1 MKQKYELKTFGPT
14 AWAVEN
20 KMTVYVITIL
30 ITILGIITYSS
41 LPKENF
47 PDIVIPTILVTTINA
62 GTSPSD
68 VENLITRQIEKQIK
82 SVANIKRVTSQSFQD
97 ASIITVEFTTGI
109 EPSVAKQRVKD
120 AVDKSRSDLPT
131 DLTLEPSVIEIDFSE
146 FPIMN
151 VNIAGDVSLERL
163 KKYADNLQD
172 KIEALKEIRRVDI
185 IGALDREVQVN
196 LDPFKMQSAQLS
208 FNDVARAIANENVNI
223 SGGDLVA
230 GGIRRNLRITGEFTN
245 PKQIEDIVVGA
256 SGGSTFY
263 LRNVATVIETNK
275 EQQSY
280 SRLNGKPVVSL
291 AVLKKAGENLI
302 NASDKVLE
310 IKKEF
315 EKTLPKGVVI
325 DVTGDQSDIT
335 RTNLTDLINSIIIG
349 FILVTVILMF
359 FMGVQNALF
368 VGLATPLSAFL
379 SFLLMP
385 TLDITFNLVVTF
397 AFLLA
402 LGIIVDDAIVVIE
415 NMHRLHKEE
424 GLDINLSAKVAA
436 KEVFAPVVAGTLTTL
451 APFFPLLFWPGI
463 VGEFMVY
470 LPAVLIMSLTASLIV
485 AYIINPVFAV
495 QFMEEK
501 NIPLPKQGLIL
512 RIAVMGG
519 IGLFFHLL
527 SLPLYGNLTFILLV
541 LWLLNKYFLTPVLI
555 KGFQNVLLPKLMDF
569 YKGTLSFLIKGKRP
583 YVAIAGMF
591 VILIGTFMALGIVG
605 PKVVFFPD
613 SEPNFAYVYIQM
625 PIGTDAAVT
634 DSITAI
640 VEKKVMKIIGE
651 KNPIVNSVISNVGIG
666 AGDPQD
672 PDRTVAP
679 HKGKVSVA
687 FVKFAERNGKL
698 SSDILNRM
706 QEEIKDIPGAEI
718 SVEKEAGGPPTGKP
732 VNIEISGD
740 DFEMLVAIEQRMK
753 KFVTDSLRVKGIQM
767 LKSSLQKNKPE
778 VLVNLDREK
787 ANLLGLSAGQIGFE
801 LRSALYGLEASKYRV
816 ADEEYPINVRL
827 EERYRQDVNSLMNM
841 PMVFRASNGQLK
853 EIPISSVSTTDFTS
867 TYASIYR
874 KNLKRVV
881 TLSSGVVEGFNANEI
896 NQIIREALPQF
907 SLPEGYEVKLTGEQ
921 EDQEETSSFLGLA
934 FMISIAFIFMIMVTQ
949 FNSIAKPILIMVTVL
964 LSTIG
969 VFAGFILFRIDI
981 SIVFTGVGIIALGGI
996 VVRNGIVLV
1005 DFTDVLLSRG
1015 YKIRNAIVDAGAIR
1029 FNPVILTAATT
1040 ALGLIPLAIGLN
1052 INFES
1057 LLTTGNPHFH
1067 LGGDSVAFWGPL
1079 AWAIIFGLTFSTFL
1093 TLVIVPCMY
1102 LVQYGIQLK
1111 FKRRSQRNAMKL
1123 EAQLK
1128 VLNQ

>member
-68 VENLITRQIEKQIK
+68 VETLITRQIEKQIK

-172 KIEALKEIRRVDI
+172 KVEALKEIRRVDI

-230 GGIRRNLRITGEFTN
+230 GGVRRNLRITGEFTS
-245 PKQIEDIVVGA
+245 PKQIEGIVVGA

-263 LRNVATVIETNK
+263 LRDVATVIETNK

-280 SRLNGKPVVSL
+280 SRLNGKPVISL
-291 AVLKKAGENLI
+291 AILKKAGENLI
-302 NASDKVLE
+302 NASDKVME
-310 IKKEF
+310 IKNEF
-315 EKTLPKGVVI
+315 QKTLPKGVVI

-569 YKGTLSFLIKGKRP
+569 YKGTLSFVIKGKRP
-583 YVAIAGMF
+583 YAVIAVMF

-640 VEKKVMKIIGE
+640 VEKKVMKIIGD

-718 SVEKEAGGPPTGKP
+718 SVETEAGGPPTGKP

-740 DFEMLVAIEQRMK
+740 DFDMLVTIEQRMK

-827 EERYRQDVNSLMNM
+827 EERYRQDINSLMNM

-853 EIPISSVSTTDFTS
+853 EIPISSVSSTDFTS

-921 EDQEETSSFLGLA
+921 EDQEETSAFLGLA

-969 VFAGFILFRIDI
+969 VFAGFMLFRIDI

-1005 DFTDVLLSRG
+1005 DFTDVLLDRG
-1015 YKIRNAIVDAGAIR
+1015 YKIRTAIVDAGAIR

-1040 ALGLIPLAIGLN
+1040 ALGLIPLAVGLN

-1123 EAQLK
+1123 EEQLK
-1128 VLNQ
+1128 ALNQ

>member
-30 ITILGIITYSS
+30 ITILGIITYTS

-62 GTSPSD
+62 GTSPAD

-172 KIEALKEIRRVDI
+172 KVEALKEIRRVDI

-196 LDPFKMQSAQLS
+196 LDPFKMQSAKLS
-208 FNDVARAIANENVNI
+208 FNDVSRAISNENVNI

-230 GGIRRNLRITGEFTN
+230 GGIRRNLRITGEFTS

-263 LRNVATVIETNK
+263 VRDVATVIETNK

-280 SRLNGKPVVSL
+280 SRLNGKPVISL

-310 IKKEF
+310 IKNEF
-315 EKTLPKGVVI
+315 QKTLPKGVVI

-424 GLDINLSAKVAA
+424 GLDIEMSAKVAA

-501 NIPLPKQGLIL
+501 NIPLPVKGLIL
-512 RIAVMGG
+512 RIAVMAG
-519 IGLFFHLL
+519 IGIFFHAL
-527 SLPLYGNLTFILLV
+527 SLPLFGNLTFVLLV
-541 LWLLNKYFLTPVLI
+541 VWLLNKYILTPILI
-555 KGFQNVLLPKLMDF
+555 KGFQDVVLPKLMNL
-569 YKGTLSFLIKGKRP
+569 YKGTLTVLIKGKRP
-583 YVAIAGMF
+583 YFVIVGMF
-591 VILIGTFMALGIVG
+591 GVLIGTFMALGVFA
-605 PKVVFFPD
+605 PQVVFFPD

-625 PIGTDAAVT
+625 PIGTDASVT
-634 DSITAI
+634 DSITNV
-640 VEKKVMKIIGE
+640 VEKKVMKIIGPN
-651 KNPIVNSVISNVGIG
+651 NPMVNSVISNVGIG

-679 HKGKVSVA
+679 HKGKVTVA
-687 FVKFAERNGKL
+687 FVKFAERDGKL
-698 SSDILNRM
+698 SSEILNRM

-718 SVEKEAGGPPTGKP
+718 SVEKESGGPPTGKP
-732 VNIEISGD
+732 INIEISGD
-740 DFEMLVAIEQRMK
+740 EFDVLVQLEQRMK
-753 KFVTDSLRVKGIQM
+753 KFISDSLKVQGIQM

-778 VLVNLDREK
+778 VMVTLDREK
-787 ANLLGLSAGQIGFE
+787 ANLLGLSSGQIGFE
-801 LRSALYGLEASKYRV
+801 LRSALYGLESSKYRV

-827 EERYRQDVNSLMNM
+827 EERYRQDINSLMNM

-853 EIPISSVSTTDFTS
+853 EIPISSVSSTDFTS

-874 KNLKRVV
+874 KNLKRVI

-896 NQIIREALPQF
+896 NQAIRDGLPQF

-921 EDQEETSSFLGLA
+921 EDQEETSAFLGLA

-969 VFAGFILFRIDI
+969 VFTGFMIFQIDI

-1015 YKIRNAIVDAGAIR
+1015 YKIRRAIVDAGAIR

-1040 ALGLIPLAIGLN
+1040 ALGLIPLAVGLN

-1079 AWAIIFGLTFSTFL
+1079 AWAIIFGLVFSTFL

-1111 FKRRSQRNAMKL
+1111 FKLRSARSKRKL
-1123 EAQLK
+1123 EAQLRS
-1128 VLNQ
+1128 QH

>member
-1 MKQKYELKTFGPT
+1 MRQKYELKTFGPT
-14 AWAVEN
+14 AWAVDN
-20 KMTVYVITIL
+20 KMTVYVITIM
-30 ITILGIITYSS
+30 ITILGIMTYIS

-82 SVANIKRVTSQSFQD
+82 SVANIKRVTSQSIQD
-97 ASIITVEFTTGI
+97 VSIITVEFSTGI
-109 EPSVAKQRVKD
+109 EPSLAKQRVKD
-120 AVDKSRSDLPT
+120 AVDKSRTDLPT
-131 DLTLEPSVIEIDFSE
+131 DLTQEPTVIEIDFSE

-185 IGALDREVQVN
+185 IGALDREIQVN
-196 LDPFKMQSAQLS
+196 LDPFKMQSAKLS
-208 FNDVARAIANENVNI
+208 FNDISRAIANENVNI
-223 SGGDLVA
+223 SGGDLVS
-230 GGIRRNLRITGEFTN
+230 GGVRRNLRITGEFTN
-245 PKQIEDIVVGA
+245 PKQIENIVVGS

-263 LRNVATVIETNK
+263 VRDVATVLETNK

-280 SRLNGKPVVSL
+280 SRLNGKSVISL

-302 NASDKVLE
+302 NASDKVMV
-310 IKKEF
+310 ITAEF
-315 EKTLPKGVVI
+315 QKTLPNGVVI
-325 DVTGDQSDIT
+325 NITGDQSDVT
-335 RTNLTDLINSIIIG
+335 RTNLSDLINSIIIG

-385 TLDITFNLVVTF
+385 SLDITFNLVVTF

-424 GLDINLSAKVAA
+424 GLEINLAAKVAA

-470 LPAVLIMSLTASLIV
+470 LPSVLIMSLTASLIV

-501 NIPLPKQGLIL
+501 KIPLKMQGLLL
-512 RIAVMGG
+512 RIG
-519 IGLFFHLL
+519 IMVSIAIFFHIL
-527 SLPLYGNLTFILLV
+527 SMPLFGNLTLVLLA
-541 LWLLNKYFLTPVLI
+541 LWLLNKYFLTPIVI
-555 KGFQNVLLPKLMDF
+555 KSFQTVFLPKLMSI
-569 YKGTLSFLIKGKRP
+569 YKNTLRILIYGIRP
-583 YVAIAGMF
+583 YFVIAAMF
-591 VILIGTFMALGIVG
+591 VLLIGTFMALGIFA
-605 PKVVFFPD
+605 PKVVFFPN

-634 DSITAI
+634 DSITNV
-640 VEKKVMKIIGE
+640 VEKKVMKILGQN
-651 KNPIVNSVISNVGIG
+651 NPLVKSVISNVGIG

-687 FVKFAERNGKL
+687 FVKFAERDGKL
-698 SSDILNRM
+698 SSEILNKM
-706 QEEIKDIPGAEI
+706 QEDIKDIPGAEI
-718 SVEKEAGGPPTGKP
+718 SVEKESGGPPTGKP

-740 DFEMLVAIEQRMK
+740 EFETLVSLEKKMK
-753 KFVTDSLRVKGIQM
+753 KFISDTLKIQGIQM

-778 VLVNLDREK
+778 ILVNLDREK
-787 ANLLGLSAGQIGFE
+787 ANMLGLSSGQIGFE
-801 LRSALYGLEASKYRV
+801 LRSALYGLEASKFRV
-816 ADEEYPINVRL
+816 ADEEYPINIRL
-827 EERYRQDVNSLMNM
+827 EERYRQDVNSLLNM

-853 EIPISSVSTTDFTS
+853 EIPISSVSTTDYTS
-867 TYASIYR
+867 TYAGINR
-874 KNLKRVV
+874 KNLKRVI

-896 NQIIREALPQF
+896 NQAIRDALPQF
-907 SLPEGYEVKLTGEQ
+907 PLPEGYEVKLTGEQ

-934 FMISIAFIFMIMVTQ
+934 FMISIALIFMIMVTQ

-969 VFAGFILFRIDI
+969 VFTGFMVFGIDI

-1005 DFTDVLLSRG
+1005 DFTDVLLGRG
-1015 YKIRNAIVDAGAIR
+1015 YTVRKAIVDAGAIR
-1029 FNPVILTAATT
+1029 FNPVVLTAATT
-1040 ALGLIPLAIGLN
+1040 ALGLIPLAVGLN
-1052 INFES
+1052 INFET
-1057 LLTTGNPHFH
+1057 LLVSGNPNFH

-1079 AWAIIFGLTFSTFL
+1079 AWAIIFGLVFSTFL

-1102 LVQYGIQLK
+1102 LIQHSIALR
-1111 FKRRSQRNAMKL
+1111 FKRRSQRNKMKL
-1123 EAQLK
+1123 AKELALLQS
-1128 VLNQ
+1128 